1 MSRRSTFLPVALCA
15 LVLAACGDSTAPD
28 RTAEL
33 EISEDIAVS
42 TAAATTAGIAVLRG
56 DMARSGL
63 PGAFGPGDG
72 AIGAVSE
79 SCVFREDSKSWFCAA
94 RTENGLEVERVITI
108 YSEGVAGRRY
118 YPTSTDSINVRTVA
132 SGSFARE
139 HGLLSATHEHET
151 TVSGLGGTE
160 TVRTVNGTASRNEH
174 AEMLGDRGTRT
185 YDGRSESQLRAI
197 VFPVG
202 GGHPLSGSLVH
213 DVTATITASG
223 AEERTRQVSRHVV
236 VTFNGTAS
244 VPLTVGTLECTL
256 NLETGRV
263 ACSR

>member
-1 MSRRSTFLPVALCA
+1 MSRRAPLLTVALCA
-15 LVLAACGDSTAPD
+15 LALSACGDSTGPD
-28 RTAEL
+28 QAAER
-33 EISEDIAVS
+33 EVSEDIAFS
-42 TAAATTAGIAVLRG
+42 AAAATTAGIAVLRG

-63 PGAFGPGDG
+63 PGAFGPSEG
-72 AIGAVSE
+72 AVGAVSE
-79 SCVFREDSKSWFCAA
+79 TCEYREDTKSWFCAA
-94 RTENGLEVERVITI
+94 RTENGLAVERVITI

-118 YPTSTDSINVRTVA
+118 YPTSTDSINVRAIATW
-132 SGSFARE
+132 SLIGER
-139 HGLLSATHEHET
+139 GLLSATHEHET

-160 TVRTVNGTASRNEH
+160 TERTVNGTASREEH

-185 YDGRSESQLRAI
+185 YDGRSESRLQEI

-202 GGHPLSGSLVH
+202 GGHPLSGSFVH

-223 AEERTRQVSRHVV
+223 AEERTRQISRHVV
-236 VTFNGTAS
+236 ITFNGTAS